1 MPYLLFGL
9 LLAYPFAEVMSLI
22 WLANTI
28 GTAWT
33 VVWMVVS
40 FACGVLMLRHSRFA
54 VGLKLMNDMRSGQV
68 GMNSLFGIARY
79 FIAAI
84 LLIIP
89 GLISDVIAVVLLLP
103 WKSKSNVGQAKADD
117 GIIDAEYRRV
127 DPIDETP
134 RIDRQ

>member
-22 WLANTI
+22 WLADAI

-33 VVWMVVS
+33 VVWMVAS
-40 FACGVLMLRHSRFA
+40 FACGVLMLRHSRLA

-68 GMNSLFGIARY
+68 GVNSLFGIARY
-79 FIAAI
+79 FVAAI

-89 GLISDVIAVVLLLP
+89 GLISDVIALVLLLP
-103 WKSKSNVGQAKADD
+103 WKSKSNLGQTKVDD

-134 RIDRQ
+134 RIER

>member
-9 LLAYPFAEVMSLI
+9 LLAYPFFEVMSLI
-22 WLANTI
+22 WLADAI
-28 GTAWT
+28 GTVWT
-33 VVWMVVS
+33 VVWMVAA
-40 FACGVLMLRHSRFA
+40 FACGVLMLRHSRLA

-68 GMNSLFGIARY
+68 GVNSLFGIARY

-89 GLISDVIAVVLLLP
+89 GLISDVIALVLLLP
-103 WKSKSNVGQAKADD
+103 WKSKSNLGQTKADD

-134 RIDRQ
+134 RIDR

>member
-22 WLANTI
+22 WLADVI
-28 GTAWT
+28 GTFWT
-33 VVWMVVS
+33 VVWMIIS

-54 VGLKLMNDMRSGQV
+54 VGLKLMNDMRTGQI
-68 GMNSLFGIARY
+68 GPSSLFGIARY

-89 GLISDVIAVVLLLP
+89 GLISDVLALVLLLP
-103 WKSKSNVGQAKADD
+103 WKSKSNLSQTRADD

-127 DPIDETP
+127 DPVDDKP
-134 RIDRQ
+134 RIER